1 MGGGSRGYYVLKQVL
16 LQLCKRML
24 QKCAAVKRQKCFVDC
39 ETSADFQSARG
50 CVHNNWNFIFE
61 WTYPLRV
68 TYEFFNK
75 KISSIWMSV
84 NRQIQTHDPS
94 KAVMCIVFTVHRLFY
109 LRLLILTP
117 ARDQKP
123 KPLLIE
129 TQRCY
134 KLRLLFLPPPLPLV
148 LARLLHIFLPAVP
161 SSISAVLA
169 VFPHSVAFRLN
180 KRQMQGSF

>member
-1 MGGGSRGYYVLKQVL
+1 
-16 LQLCKRML
+16 
-24 QKCAAVKRQKCFVDC
+24 
-39 ETSADFQSARG
+39 
-50 CVHNNWNFIFE
+50 
-61 WTYPLRV
+61 
-68 TYEFFNK
+68 
-75 KISSIWMSV
+75 MSV

-148 LARLLHIFLPAVP
+148 LARLLHIFFLPAVP
-161 SSISAVLA
+161 SSIFAFLA
-169 VFPHSVAFRLN
+169 VIPHSVAFRLN
-180 KRQMQGSF
+180 KKQMQGCF